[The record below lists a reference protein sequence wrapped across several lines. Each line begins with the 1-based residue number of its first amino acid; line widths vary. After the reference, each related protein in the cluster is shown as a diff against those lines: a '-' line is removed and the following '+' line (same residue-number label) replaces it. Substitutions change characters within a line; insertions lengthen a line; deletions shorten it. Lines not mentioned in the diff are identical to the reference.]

1 MATEGLRLLDFVI
14 GIHDPRVTGRTDHDL
29 ADMLVVALCAVMAG
43 AEGWD
48 DIEDWG
54 LENESML
61 RQYLV
66 LRNGIPG
73 HDTIRRVFEV
83 LDPKEVEKRFAQWIS
98 HRCPAL
104 EGRVIAIDG
113 KSVRG
118 SGSVVRG
125 VKPLHLVS
133 AYATDVGVML
143 AQQRCEEKSNEI
155 TAIKALLPCLAL
167 KGAIVT
173 IDAMGCQ
180 KAIAR
185 TIVDQGGD
193 YLLSVKDNQPKLNEA
208 IQEYFAIA
216 EAESFRNLDPD
227 QSETVDKGHGRFE
240 TRRCTVL
247 PAPAHLE
254 ELAQWRDVRALVKI
268 EARRERG
275 DKVETE
281 TRYAITS
288 LAPNAT
294 ETLRATRLHWGI
306 ENGFHRCLDVAFR
319 EDASAIRL
327 RNAADNF
334 ALLRRFALN
343 LFRLNK
349 SNKKSLPKKRKA
361 AAWNPQHVVDLLNLR
376 PLKGI

>member
-1 MATEGLRLLDFVI
+1 MATQGKRLLDFVI
-14 GIHDPRVTGRTDHDL
+14 GIHDPRVIGRTDHDL
-29 ADMLVVALCAVMAG
+29 VDVLVLALCAVMAG
-43 AEGWD
+43 ADGWD

-61 RQYLV
+61 RQYLR

-83 LDPKEVEKRFAQWIS
+83 LEPKEVERRFADWVN
-98 HRCPAL
+98 HVCPAL
-104 EGRVIAIDG
+104 QGRVIAIDG

-125 VKPLHLVS
+125 VRPLHLVS
-133 AYATDVGVML
+133 AYATEVGVML

-155 TAIKALLPCLAL
+155 TAIEALLPSLAL

-180 KAIAR
+180 TAIAQ
-185 TIVDQGGD
+185 TIVTQGGD
-193 YLLSVKDNQPKLNEA
+193 YLLSVKDNQPKLHEA

-216 EAESFRNLDPD
+216 EAEGFRNLEPD
-227 QSETVDKGHGRFE
+227 VSETLDKGHGRLE
-240 TRRCTVL
+240 TRRCTVVA
-247 PAPAHLE
+247 APAYLE
-254 ELAQWRDVRALVKI
+254 ELERWKDVRALVKI
-268 EARRERG
+268 EARRELG
-275 DKVETE
+275 SKVETE

-288 LAPNAT
+288 LAPNAS
-294 ETLRATRLHWGI
+294 EILRAVRLHWGI

-327 RNAADNF
+327 RNAAANF

-343 LFRLNK
+343 LFRLDK
-349 SNKKSLPKKRKA
+349 SRTKSLPKKRKA
-361 AAWNPQHVVDLLNLR
+361 AAWNSQYVVDLLKLQ
-376 PLKGI
+376 PLQEI

>member
-1 MATEGLRLLDFVI
+1 MATQGKRLLDFVI
-14 GIHDPRVTGRTDHDL
+14 GIHDPRVIGRTDHDL
-29 ADMLVVALCAVMAG
+29 VDVLVLALCAVMAG
-43 AEGWD
+43 ADGWD

-61 RQYLV
+61 RKYLR

-73 HDTIRRVFEV
+73 HDTIRRVFEI
-83 LDPKEVEKRFAQWIS
+83 LEPKEVERRFAHWVS
-98 HRCPAL
+98 YVCPAL
-104 EGRVIAIDG
+104 QGRVIAIDG

-143 AQQRCEEKSNEI
+143 AQQGCEEKSNEI

-185 TIVDQGGD
+185 TIVKQGGD
-193 YLLSVKDNQPKLNEA
+193 YLLSVKDNQPKLHEA
-208 IQEYFAIA
+208 IREYFAIA
-216 EAESFRNLDPD
+216 EAEGFRNLEPD
-227 QSETVDKGHGRFE
+227 VSQTLDKGHGRLE
-240 TRRCTVL
+240 TRLCTVVA
-247 PAPAHLE
+247 APTYME
-254 ELAQWRDVRALVKI
+254 ELTPWKDVRALVKI
-268 EARRERG
+268 EARRELG
-275 DKVETE
+275 TKVETE

-288 LAPNAT
+288 LAPNAS
-294 ETLRATRLHWGI
+294 ETLRAARLHWGI

-319 EDASAIRL
+319 EDASAIWL
-327 RNAADNF
+327 RNAAANF
-334 ALLRRFALN
+334 GLLRRFTLN
-343 LFRLNK
+343 LFRLDK
-349 SNKKSLPKKRKA
+349 SNAKSLPKKRKA
-361 AAWNPQHVVDLLNLR
+361 AAWNSQYVVDLLKLQ
-376 PLKGI
+376 PLQEI

>member
-1 MATEGLRLLDFVI
+1 MTTQDKRLLDFVI
-14 GIHDPRVTGRTDHDL
+14 GIHDPRVIGRTDHDL
-29 ADMLVVALCAVMAG
+29 VDLLVLALCAVMAG

-54 LENESML
+54 LENETML
-61 RQYLV
+61 RQYLR

-83 LDPKEVEKRFAQWIS
+83 LEPKEVQRRFADWVS
-98 HRCPAL
+98 HVCPAL
-104 EGRVIAIDG
+104 QGRVIAIDG

-118 SGSVVRG
+118 SGSAARG

-133 AYATDVGVML
+133 AYATEVGVML
-143 AQQRCEEKSNEI
+143 AQQGCEEKSNEI
-155 TAIKALLPCLAL
+155 TAIKALLPSLAL

-185 TIVDQGGD
+185 TIVKQGGD
-193 YLLSVKDNQPKLNEA
+193 YLLSVKDNQPKLHEA
-208 IQEYFAIA
+208 IREYFAIA
-216 EAESFRNLDPD
+216 EAEEFRNLEPD
-227 QSETVDKGHGRFE
+227 VSQTLDKGHGRLE
-240 TRRCTVL
+240 TRLCTVV
-247 PAPAHLE
+247 PAPAYLK
-254 ELAQWRDVRALVKI
+254 ELAHWKDVRALVKI
-268 EARRERG
+268 EARRELG
-275 DKVETE
+275 AKVQTE

-288 LAPNAT
+288 LAPNAS
-294 ETLRATRLHWGI
+294 EILRAVRLHWGI

-327 RNAADNF
+327 RNAAANF

-343 LFRLNK
+343 LFRLDK
-349 SNKKSLPKKRKA
+349 SRVKSLPKKRKA
-361 AAWNPQHVVDLLNLR
+361 AAWNSQYAADLLNLQ
-376 PLKGI
+376 PLTEI